1 MKTKAI
7 AAAAIVVVLIA
18 GAVLSVNYV
27 LTLQPRVEITS
38 FGTTGTASGSSI
50 GVVNVRLVLNLTN
63 TGSGDAENLTVT
75 FSTNS
80 TIESEQHL
88 IHANSASAYDYVS
101 EFEMGEPCYLG
112 ELKAEE
118 TKNFT
123 FYWAVSVGFDAPPL
137 TATLKTN
144 EVTLDQATTTIPP
157 IPNIKITS
165 FVCLG
170 IWYYTALGGKLDL
183 FSLNYTNLG
192 TTDVKGLTVT
202 LNTSKTNENYTDPH
216 HDTSNPDDNRYYF
229 LDEIINGEKYPL
241 ESLKAKETKT
251 FERSYFDV
259 GLLLIEPFSLT
270 ATLKSNDTIL
280 DQATITIPISHQP

>member
-18 GAVLSVNYV
+18 GALLSVNYV

-38 FGTTGTASGSSI
+38 FDTTGTASGSSI

-63 TGSGDAENLTVT
+63 TGSGDVKNLTVT
-75 FSTNS
+75 FNTNT
-80 TIESEQHL
+80 TIESQQHL
-88 IHANSASAYDYVS
+88 IHTNSTSPYNHIS
-101 EFEMGEPCYLG
+101 EFEMKEPCLLG
-112 ELKAEE
+112 DLRAEE

-157 IPNIKITS
+157 IPNAKITN
-165 FVCLG
+165 FICLG
-170 IWYYTALGGKLDL
+170 IWHNTALGPMLDL

-192 TTDVKGLTVT
+192 TTDVKDLTVT
-202 LNTSKTNENYTDPH
+202 LNTSKTDENYTDPY
-216 HDTSNPDDNRYYF
+216 HDISNPDNGYYF
-229 LDEIINGEKYPL
+229 LDETIYGETYPL
-241 ESLKAKETKT
+241 GSLKVKETKT
-251 FERSYFDV
+251 FEKSYWLYGALV
-259 GLLLIEPFSLT
+259 QPFALT

-280 DQATITIPISHQP
+280 DQATITMPISDNY